1 MINWKLRLKNKTT
14 LITLATTIIA
24 AVYSILAT
32 FGVTPSITQE
42 QTLNLIIAAIS
53 LLVSVGVVTDPTTAG
68 MSDSKQALTYEEPKV
83 DGAHV

>member
-68 MSDSKQALTYEEPKV
+68 VSDSKQALTYDEPKV

>member
-68 MSDSKQALTYEEPKV
+68 VSDSKQALSYEEPKV